1 MALLGGP
8 DLTFPCSPLCQPFG
22 DAGRMWGGEVRAE
35 AELWGCRGPPAPG
48 RRKLHNVSVAGPGIP
63 SQGTSSS
70 SQGRCSCHSTT
81 NTLTLSWMGARG
93 PDSKTS

>member
-35 AELWGCRGPPAPG
+35 AELWGRRGRLLPEG
-48 RRKLHNVSVAGPGIP
+48 G
-63 SQGTSSS
+63 
-70 SQGRCSCHSTT
+70 SCIMCLWLGLGSP
-81 NTLTLSWMGARG
+81 ARG
-93 PDSKTS
+93 LPLPLRAGVAATARPTP